1 MKLLKVKIRE
11 QRELLQRVTLWQ
23 WNCKENER
31 QKEASLVATGT
42 LPEEKPGIWEGI
54 TSEV

>member
-1 MKLLKVKIRE
+1 MQLLKVKIRE